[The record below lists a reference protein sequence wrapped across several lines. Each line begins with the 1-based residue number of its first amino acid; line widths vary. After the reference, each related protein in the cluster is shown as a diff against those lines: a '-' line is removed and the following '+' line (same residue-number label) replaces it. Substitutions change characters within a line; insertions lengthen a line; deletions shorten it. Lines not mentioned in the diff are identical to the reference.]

1 MSVDLPEPET
11 PLTHT
16 SSPTGSARS
25 MFLRLFPR
33 APFSFRTRAR
43 SKRRRGFGTAIS
55 SVPERYWPVREA
67 GVLPG
72 CLGRPPPPPPP
83 PRPPPPPPPPLHTSP
98 LLYPPS
104 PPSTP

>member
-43 SKRRRGFGTAIS
+43 SKRRRVFGPAIS
-55 SVPERYWPVREA
+55 SVPERYWPGGEA
-67 GVLPG
+67 GG
-72 CLGRPPPPPPP
+72 LGGGPLGGGAPAPPPALPPPPPPALDRAPRGVP
-83 PRPPPPPPPPLHTSP
+83 PLPGPPP
-98 LLYPPS
+98 
-104 PPSTP
+104 